1 MATTL
6 TAATLT
12 VTVTESIS
20 LNGKDQ
26 GATNS
31 FTVASINEVYKHIA
45 TATTT
50 ATTFLKFGTAASAG
64 TLIREDVSYLR
75 LTNLD
80 DTNFVTV
87 GLSDDSADT
96 AYFKLE
102 KKQSIIIGGTDEGPQ
117 IDIHATAGAFAAQAS
132 VDSLILDADTASVDV
147 EIFAAMTQET

>member
-12 VTVTESIS
+12 VTLTEAIS

-26 GATNS
+26 GATSS
-31 FTVASINEVYKHIA
+31 FTVASINEIYKHIV

-50 ATTFLKFGTAASAG
+50 ATTFLKFGSAASAG
-64 TLIREDVSYLR
+64 TLIRSDVSYLR

-117 IDIHATAGAFAAQAS
+117 IDIHASAGAFAAWAS
-132 VDSLILDADTASVDV
+132 VDSLILDADTASCDV
-147 EIFAAMTQET
+147 EIFVAMT

>member
-12 VTVTESIS
+12 VTLTEAIS

-26 GATNS
+26 GATSS
-31 FTVASINEVYKHIA
+31 FTVASINEIYKHIV

-64 TLIREDVSYLR
+64 TLIRADVSYLR
-75 LTNLD
+75 ITNLD

-117 IDIHATAGAFAAQAS
+117 IDIHASAGAFAAWAS
-132 VDSLILDADTASVDV
+132 VDSLILDADTASCDV
-147 EIFAAMTQET
+147 EIFAAMT

>member
-12 VTVTESIS
+12 VTLTETIS
-20 LNGKDQ
+20 LNGTDQ

-31 FTVASINEVYKHIA
+31 FTVASINEIYKHIV

-50 ATTFLKFGTAASAG
+50 ATTFLKFGYAASAG
-64 TLIREDVSYLR
+64 TLIRADVSYLR
-75 LTNLD
+75 ITNLD

-117 IDIHATAGAFAAQAS
+117 VDIHASAGAFAAWAS
-132 VDSLILDADTASVDV
+132 VDSLILDADTASCDV
-147 EIFAAMTQET
+147 EIFVAMT

>member
-31 FTVASINEVYKHIA
+31 FTVASINEVYKHIV

-64 TLIREDVSYLR
+64 TLIRADVSYLR
-75 LTNLD
+75 ITNLD

-96 AYFKLE
+96 AYLKLE
-102 KKQSIIIGGTDEGPQ
+102 KKQSIIIGGTDEGPE
-117 IDIHATAGAFAAQAS
+117 IEIKTDASALSAFAS
-132 VDSLILDADTASVDV
+132 VDSLILDADTASCDV
-147 EIFAAMTQET
+147 EIFVAMT

>member
-12 VTVTESIS
+12 VTLTESIS

-31 FTVASINEVYKHIA
+31 FTVASINEIYKHIV

-64 TLIREDVSYLR
+64 TLIRANVSYLR
-75 LTNLD
+75 ITNLD
-80 DTNFVTV
+80 DTNHA
-87 GLSDDSADT
+87 GLIFQNENDHEMDRHIAFRSASG
-96 AYFKLE
+96 AAGNNHLA
-102 KKQSIIIGGTDEGPQ
+102 GGQRQLFQYYSAESGEHGMVWNPS
-117 IDIHATAGAFAAQAS
+117 GKS
-132 VDSLILDADTASVDV
+132 
-147 EIFAAMTQET
+147 

>member
-102 KKQSIIIGGTDEGPQ
+102 KGQSIIIGGTDEGPQ
-117 IDIHATAGAFAAQAS
+117 VDIHATAGAFAAWAS

-147 EIFAAMTQET
+147 EIFAAMT

>member
-20 LNGKDQ
+20 LNGRDQ

-102 KKQSIIIGGTDEGPQ
+102 KGQSIIIGGTDEGPQ
-117 IDIHATAGAFAAQAS
+117 VDIHATAGAFAAWAS
-132 VDSLILDADTASVDV
+132 VDSLILDADTASCDV
-147 EIFAAMTQET
+147 EIFAAMT

>member
-1 MATTL
+1 MASTL

-12 VTVTESIS
+12 VTLTETIS
-20 LNGKDQ
+20 PNGKDQ

-31 FTVASINEVYKHIA
+31 FTVASINEVYKHIVS
-45 TATTT
+45 ATTT
-50 ATTFLKFGTAASAG
+50 ATTFIKFGTAASAG
-64 TLIREDVSYLR
+64 TLIRADVSYLR

-117 IDIHATAGAFAAQAS
+117 VEVQASAGAFSAWAS
-132 VDSLILDADTASVDV
+132 VDSLILDADTASCDV
-147 EIFAAMTQET
+147 EIFVAMT

>member
-12 VTVTESIS
+12 VTLTEAIS

-26 GATNS
+26 GATSS
-31 FTVASINEVYKHIA
+31 FTVASINEIYKHIV

-64 TLIREDVSYLR
+64 TLIRADVSYLR
-75 LTNLD
+75 ITNLD

-117 IDIHATAGAFAAQAS
+117 VDIHASAGAFAAWAS
-132 VDSLILDADTASVDV
+132 VDSLILDADTASCDV
-147 EIFAAMTQET
+147 EIFVGSA

>member
-31 FTVASINEVYKHIA
+31 FTVASINEVYKHIV

-50 ATTFLKFGTAASAG
+50 ATTFLKFGTAASAV
-64 TLIREDVSYLR
+64 TLIRADVSYLR
-75 LTNLD
+75 ITNLD

-117 IDIHATAGAFAAQAS
+117 IDIHASAGAFAAWAS
-132 VDSLILDADTASVDV
+132 VDSLILDADTASCDV
-147 EIFAAMTQET
+147 EIFAAMT

>member
-12 VTVTESIS
+12 VTLTESIS

-31 FTVASINEVYKHIA
+31 FTIASINEIYKHIV

-64 TLIREDVSYLR
+64 TLIRADVSYLR
-75 LTNLD
+75 ITNLD

-117 IDIHATAGAFAAQAS
+117 VDIHASAGAFAAWAS
-132 VDSLILDADTASVDV
+132 VDSLILDADTASCDV
-147 EIFAAMTQET
+147 EIFVAMT

>member
-31 FTVASINEVYKHIA
+31 FTVASINEIYKHIV

-50 ATTFLKFGTAASAG
+50 ATTFLKFGSAASAG
-64 TLIREDVSYLR
+64 TLIRADVSYLR
-75 LTNLD
+75 ITNLD

-96 AYFKLE
+96 AYFKVE
-102 KKQSIIIGGTDEGPQ
+102 KGQSVIIGGSDEGPEVEVKT
-117 IDIHATAGAFAAQAS
+117 DAAALSAFAS
-132 VDSLILDADTASVDV
+132 VDSLILDADTATCDV
-147 EIFAAMTQET
+147 EIFAAMT

>member
-12 VTVTESIS
+12 VTLTEAIS

-26 GATNS
+26 GATSS
-31 FTVASINEVYKHIA
+31 FTVASINEIYKHIV

-64 TLIREDVSYLR
+64 TLIRADVSYLR

-117 IDIHATAGAFAAQAS
+117 IDIHASAGAFAAWAS
-132 VDSLILDADTASVDV
+132 VDSLILDADTASCDV
-147 EIFAAMTQET
+147 EIFAAMT

>member
-31 FTVASINEVYKHIA
+31 FTVASINEIYKHIV

-50 ATTFLKFGTAASAG
+50 ATTFIKFGTAASAG
-64 TLIREDVSYLR
+64 TLIRADVSYLR
-75 LTNLD
+75 ITNLD

-87 GLSDDSADT
+87 GLSDDSSDT

-117 IDIHATAGAFAAQAS
+117 VEIQASAGAFSAWSS
-132 VDSLILDADTASVDV
+132 VDSLILDADTASCDV
-147 EIFAAMTQET
+147 EIFVAMT

>member
-31 FTVASINEVYKHIA
+31 FTVSSINEVYKQIV

-50 ATTFLKFGTAASAG
+50 AATFLKFGTAASAG
-64 TLIREDVSYLR
+64 TLIRSDVSYLR
-75 LTNLD
+75 ITNLD

-87 GLSDDSADT
+87 GLQDDSADT
-96 AYFKLE
+96 AYIKLE
-102 KKQSIIIGGTDEGPQ
+102 KGQSVILGGTDEGPQ
-117 IDIHATAGAFAAQAS
+117 VEVSTNASAFSAWAS
-132 VDSLILDADTASVDV
+132 VDSLTLDADTASVDV
-147 EIFAAMTQET
+147 ELFAAMT

>member
-31 FTVASINEVYKHIA
+31 FTVASINEIYKHIVS
-45 TATTT
+45 ATTSV
-50 ATTFLKFGTAASAG
+50 TTFLKFGTAASAG
-64 TLIREDVSYLR
+64 TLIRADVSYLR
-75 LTNLD
+75 ITNLD

-87 GLSDDSADT
+87 GLSDDSSDT

-117 IDIHATAGAFAAQAS
+117 VDIHASAGAFAAWAS
-132 VDSLILDADTASVDV
+132 VDSLILDADTASCDV
-147 EIFAAMTQET
+147 EIFAAMT

>member
-12 VTVTESIS
+12 VTLTEAIS

-26 GATNS
+26 GATSS
-31 FTVASINEVYKHIA
+31 FTVASINEIYKHIV

-50 ATTFLKFGTAASAG
+50 ATTFLKFGSAASAG
-64 TLIREDVSYLR
+64 TLIRSDVSYLR
-75 LTNLD
+75 ITNLD

-117 IDIHATAGAFAAQAS
+117 IDIHASAGAFAAWAS
-132 VDSLILDADTASVDV
+132 VDSLILDADTASCDV
-147 EIFAAMTQET
+147 EIFAAMT

>member
-31 FTVASINEVYKHIA
+31 FTVSSINEVYKQIV

-50 ATTFLKFGTAASAG
+50 AATFLKFGTAASAG
-64 TLIREDVSYLR
+64 TLIRSDVSYLR
-75 LTNLD
+75 ITNLD

-87 GLSDDSADT
+87 GLQDDSADT
-96 AYFKLE
+96 AYIKLE
-102 KKQSIIIGGTDEGPQ
+102 KGQSVILGGTDEGPQ
-117 IDIHATAGAFAAQAS
+117 VEVSTNASAFSAWAS
-132 VDSLILDADTASVDV
+132 VDSLTLDADTASVDV
-147 EIFAAMTQET
+147 EIFAAMT

>member
-12 VTVTESIS
+12 VTLTEAIS

-26 GATNS
+26 GATS
-31 FTVASINEVYKHIA
+31 TFTVASINEIYKHIV

-50 ATTFLKFGTAASAG
+50 ATTFLKFGSAASAG
-64 TLIREDVSYLR
+64 TLIRSDVSYLR

-117 IDIHATAGAFAAQAS
+117 IDIHASAGAFAAWAS
-132 VDSLILDADTASVDV
+132 VDSLILDSDTASCDV
-147 EIFAAMTQET
+147 EIFAAMT

>member
-1 MATTL
+1 MSTTL
-6 TAATLT
+6 TAATMT
-12 VTVTESIS
+12 VTVTEAIS

-31 FTVASINEVYKHIA
+31 FTIASINEVFKQIV

-64 TLIREDVSYLR
+64 TLIRADVSYLR
-75 LTNLD
+75 ITNLD

-96 AYFKLE
+96 AYFKVE
-102 KKQSIIIGGTDEGPQ
+102 KGQSVIIGGSDEGPEVEVKT
-117 IDIHATAGAFAAQAS
+117 DACALSAFAS
-132 VDSLILDADTASVDV
+132 VDSLILDADTASCDV
-147 EIFAAMTQET
+147 EIFAAMT

>member
-31 FTVASINEVYKHIA
+31 FTVASINEIYKHIV

-50 ATTFLKFGTAASAG
+50 ATTFLKFGSAASAG
-64 TLIREDVSYLR
+64 TLIRSDVSYLR

-102 KKQSIIIGGTDEGPQ
+102 KKQSIIIGGSDVGPEVEVKTD
-117 IDIHATAGAFAAQAS
+117 AAAFSAFAS
-132 VDSLILDADTASVDV
+132 VDSLILDADTASCDV
-147 EIFAAMTQET
+147 EIFAAMT

>member
-12 VTVTESIS
+12 VTLTEAIS

-26 GATNS
+26 GATSS
-31 FTVASINEVYKHIA
+31 FTVASINEIYKHIV

-50 ATTFLKFGTAASAG
+50 ATTFLKFGSAASAG
-64 TLIREDVSYLR
+64 TLIRSDVSYLR

-102 KKQSIIIGGTDEGPQ
+102 KGQSIIIGGTDEGPQ
-117 IDIHATAGAFAAQAS
+117 VDIHASAGAFAAWAS
-132 VDSLILDADTASVDV
+132 VDSLILDADTASCDV
-147 EIFAAMTQET
+147 EIFVAMT

>member
-31 FTVASINEVYKHIA
+31 FTVSSINEVYKQIV

-50 ATTFLKFGTAASAG
+50 AATFLKFGTAASAG
-64 TLIREDVSYLR
+64 TLIRSDVSYLR
-75 LTNLD
+75 ITNLD

-87 GLSDDSADT
+87 GLQDDSADT
-96 AYFKLE
+96 AYIKLE
-102 KKQSIIIGGTDEGPQ
+102 KGQSVILGGTDEGPQ
-117 IDIHATAGAFAAQAS
+117 EEVSASAAAFSAWAN
-132 VDSLILDADTASVDV
+132 VDSITLDADTASVDV
-147 EIFAAMTQET
+147 EIFAAMT

>member
-31 FTVASINEVYKHIA
+31 FTVASINEVYKHIV

-64 TLIREDVSYLR
+64 TLIRADVSYLR
-75 LTNLD
+75 ITNLD

-117 IDIHATAGAFAAQAS
+117 IDIHASAGAFAAWAS
-132 VDSLILDADTASVDV
+132 VDSLILDADTASCDV
-147 EIFAAMTQET
+147 EIFVAMT

>member
-12 VTVTESIS
+12 VTLTESIT

-31 FTVASINEVYKHIA
+31 FTVASINEIYKHIVS
-45 TATTT
+45 ATTT
-50 ATTFLKFGTAASAG
+50 ATTFIKFGTAASAG
-64 TLIREDVSYLR
+64 TLIRADVSYLR
-75 LTNLD
+75 ITNLD

-117 IDIHATAGAFAAQAS
+117 IEVKTDAAAFAAWAS
-132 VDSLILDADTASVDV
+132 VDSLILDADTASCDV
-147 EIFAAMTQET
+147 EIFVAMT

>member
-12 VTVTESIS
+12 VTLTEAIS

-26 GATNS
+26 GATSS
-31 FTVASINEVYKHIA
+31 FTVASINEIYKHIV

-50 ATTFLKFGTAASAG
+50 ATTFLKFGSAASAG
-64 TLIREDVSYLR
+64 TLIRSDVSYLR

-117 IDIHATAGAFAAQAS
+117 IDIHASAGAFAAWAS
-132 VDSLILDADTASVDV
+132 VDSLILDADTASCDV
-147 EIFAAMTQET
+147 EIFAAMT